1 VKKSRIAGT
10 LLLLGLVV
18 SSGACKKLQAKT
30 PAAAPPPVLA
40 TPDPPGRLVIAVPL
54 DPPTPPPVSTEKPAP
69 PATGKPTGNRGAPP
83 PTNPP
88 TPPPPETNPPPV
100 LQTGSSLAE
109 LETRA
114 KERLERAQK
123 DLDRVVRNN
132 LGADA
137 RDQYDAAAR
146 FIRLAR
152 QAVTDKN
159 FVYAHY
165 CADKAA
171 TLASQLV
178 K

>member
-1 VKKSRIAGT
+1 VKKSQITGV

-18 SSGACKKLQAKT
+18 STGACKKLQAKT
-30 PAAAPPPVLA
+30 PAPPPPMLV
-40 TPDPPGRLVIAVPL
+40 TPDPPGRLVIEVPL
-54 DPPTPPPVSTEKPAP
+54 DPPVAPPASTEKPAP

-88 TPPPPETNPPPV
+88 TSPPPDTNPPPV
-100 LQTGSSLAE
+100 LQTGASLAE
-109 LETRA
+109 LEARA
-114 KERLERAQK
+114 TERLERAQK
-123 DLDRVVRNN
+123 DLDRVVRST
-132 LGADA
+132 LGANA

-152 QAVTDKN
+152 QAMTDKN